1 MSATSIPRRWSG
13 RTLAA
18 AGLAVAGLT
27 LAGAGV
33 YSALTATASNTT
45 AESVTS
51 GTLKLTL
58 GAETGAVALSTA
70 VTAMAPGDVSN
81 RYVSLSNG
89 GTLDGKS
96 LGIQVADGGGS
107 VLSTSATK
115 GLSLTVTACSV
126 AWAPT
131 TGVCAG
137 TTTTYLAKTSL
148 SGLAARTAFTGPVN
162 MAAGSAV
169 SLQLSL
175 TLDATET
182 TVNGTLPTGTAQGLT
197 STLTYTF
204 TEDQRAGTTVNS

>member
-1 MSATSIPRRWSG
+1 MSTTSTTRRWSG
-13 RTLAA
+13 RTVAA
-18 AGLAVAGLT
+18 AAVAAAGLT

-33 YSALTATASNTT
+33 YSALTATANNTT

-70 VTAMAPGDVSN
+70 VPAMAPGDVSN
-81 RYVSLSNG
+81 RYVVLTNG
-89 GTLDGKS
+89 GTLDGKA
-96 LGIQVADGGGS
+96 LGIQVGDGAAT

-137 TTTTYLAKTSL
+137 TTTTYLAKTALSSL
-148 SGLAARTAFTGPVN
+148 ASRTAFTGPVN
-162 MAAGSAV
+162 PVAGSAV

-175 TLDATET
+175 SLDATET
-182 TVNGTLPTGTAQGLT
+182 TVNGTLPAGTAQGLT

-204 TEDQRAGTTVNS
+204 TEDQRVGATTNS